1 MRTRRRSSS
10 HRGLVVV
17 LSIFCLILIGFGV
30 WLFLQSRSNTSVLA
44 PTFSMKLDA
53 IDPGVVAGP
62 PDGVSKKE
70 RAPGDGLFGY
80 RINLAP
86 TFSAESKRGDLEVH
100 NPAFNSYILVVELCL
115 ADSEQVIYRSQYI
128 PPDHNLPAVWLND
141 PLEIGSYSAVAY
153 LNLID
158 PKTMQLA
165 DILEQPLTL
174 QVT

>member
-1 MRTRRRSSS
+1 MSTRRRSSS
-10 HRGLVVV
+10 HRGLTMV

-30 WLFLQSRSNTSVLA
+30 WLFWQSRSDTSVLA

-53 IDPGVVAGP
+53 IDPNAVAGP
-62 PDGVSKKE
+62 PDNVSKKE
-70 RAPGDGLFGY
+70 RSPSDGLFGY
-80 RINLAP
+80 RMNLTP
-86 TFSAESKRGDLEVH
+86 TFSAERKSGNLEIH

-128 PPDHNLPAVWLND
+128 PPDYNLTAVSLEE
-141 PLEIGSYSAVAY
+141 PLEAGSYPAVAY